1 MFEYFWCARPI
12 VGHHF
17 CTINIT
23 RDKENTII
31 GSTEHR
37 PCTILHQNKPNWA
50 LTSVDIVNL
59 MTLFFFSEMARKVMT
74 KGGPLS
80 RSVTHAVSEFQLAN
94 TITRAFALI
103 SKAIQFSHEASYELT
118 RAHVSSHELM

>member
-1 MFEYFWCARPI
+1 
-12 VGHHF
+12 
-17 CTINIT
+17 
-23 RDKENTII
+23 
-31 GSTEHR
+31 
-37 PCTILHQNKPNWA
+37 
-50 LTSVDIVNL
+50 
-59 MTLFFFSEMARKVMT
+59 MT

-118 RAHVSSHELM
+118 RAHVSSNEGKK